1 MCIFFQVCLTFVI
14 RHLVYI
20 RFFLYIFAYRIIIP
34 YTSVLKRMKKITK
47 VLYISQEIF
56 PYLPES
62 ELSNMGRYLPQA
74 VQDRGRETRTFMPK
88 FGAVNERRN
97 QLHEVIRLSGMNLI
111 IDDTDHPLI
120 IKVASIQ
127 AARMQVYFIDND
139 DYFHRKNTIADENGE
154 EYEDNDER
162 TIFFVRGVMET
173 VKKLRWT
180 PDVIH
185 CQGWMTAL
193 APLYIKKAFNDDPFF
208 KHSKVVYS
216 VFNDEFKKPFRSL
229 FAERLLLDGIEKKH
243 VAQVKDKVIDF
254 LALSKLAI
262 DYSDAVIQSSPEVNE
277 DVLQYIE
284 SKKVKFLP
292 FQKDEDYADAYVQ
305 FYDSL

>member
-1 MCIFFQVCLTFVI
+1 
-14 RHLVYI
+14 
-20 RFFLYIFAYRIIIP
+20 
-34 YTSVLKRMKKITK
+34 MKKVIK

-74 VQDRGRETRTFMPK
+74 VQDRGLETRTFMPK

-127 AARMQVYFIDND
+127 SARLQVYFIDNE
-139 DYFHRKNTIADENGE
+139 DYFHRKNTIADENDE

-193 APLYIKKAFNDDPFF
+193 APLYIKKAYHDDPFF
-208 KHSKVVYS
+208 KNSKVVYS
-216 VFNDEFKKPFRSL
+216 LFNDEFKKPFRSL
-229 FAERLLLDGIEKKH
+229 FAKRLLLEGIEKKH
-243 VAQVKDKVIDF
+243 VVHVKDKVIDYV
-254 LALSKLAI
+254 ALNKLAI
-262 DYSDAVIQSSPEVNE
+262 DYSDGVIQASNEVNQQVV
-277 DVLQYIE
+277 DYVV
-284 SKKVKFLP
+284 SKKTKFLP
-292 FQKDEDYADAYVQ
+292 FQNSEDYVDAYIQ
-305 FYDSL
+305 FYEII

>member
-1 MCIFFQVCLTFVI
+1 
-14 RHLVYI
+14 
-20 RFFLYIFAYRIIIP
+20 
-34 YTSVLKRMKKITK
+34 MKKVTK

-62 ELSNMGRYLPQA
+62 ELANMGRYLPQA

-139 DYFHRKNTIADENGE
+139 DYFHRKNTIADSNGV
-154 EYEDNDER
+154 EYDDNDER

-173 VKKLRWT
+173 IKKLRWT

-193 APLYIKKAFNDDPFF
+193 APLYIKKAYCDDPFF
-208 KHSKVVYS
+208 KNSKVVYS
-216 VFNDEFKKPFRSL
+216 IFNDEFKKPFRNL
-229 FAERLLLDGIEKKH
+229 FAERLLLEGIENKH
-243 VAQVKDKVIDF
+243 VIQVKDKVIDYV
-254 LALSKLAI
+254 ALSKLAI
-262 DYSDAVIQSSPEVNE
+262 DYSDGVIQASKDVNQ
-277 DVLQYIE
+277 DVLNYVADQKI
-284 SKKVKFLP
+284 KFLSY
-292 FQKDEDYADAYVQ
+292 KTEDEYADAYVD
-305 FYDSL
+305 FYDNLD